1 MAAEPLTLDEVKA
14 EVKRIDPT
22 LSEEHR
28 FYKTA
33 VFLVAALKSVGQ
45 SDVALHKFTGYSR
58 GWLIRRIKNLKRSGI
73 WKDGEFHHR
82 WYDDGFGAVELRLDI
97 KTAEGEM
104 DDDVDSESES
114 KARSALAEVDA
125 DDARD

>member
-1 MAAEPLTLDEVKA
+1 MPDAPLTLDEVKA

-22 LSEEHR
+22 LSEDHR

-33 VFLVAALKSVGQ
+33 VFLVAALKAVRPER
-45 SDVALHKFTGYSR
+45 R
-58 GWLIRRIKNLKRSGI
+58 GAAQVHRLLARLAHPPHQEPQARGHLEGRPV
-73 WKDGEFHHR
+73 HHR

-104 DDDVDSESES
+104 DEDVDSDTER
-114 KARSALAEVDA
+114 KARSTLAEVDA